1 MSKYTLKKIQYSDY
15 PILHE
20 WLNDRITR
28 KNSFNQSKVNIE
40 EHQNY
45 IKNLIKDKDV
55 TQYIFYDYSKPIGTI
70 KEKKLPNHEIELSYT
85 VSPLER
91 NKKIGSKMMMNY
103 LEGRKGKFICLIK
116 QDNLASIKMVESC
129 GFKFSKLKD
138 EVAYYRLKVNNE

>member
-1 MSKYTLKKIQYSDY
+1 MSKYTLKKIQYTDY
-15 PILHE
+15 PILYE

-28 KNSFNQSKVNIE
+28 KNSFNQSQVCIK
-40 EHQNY
+40 EHKNY
-45 IKNLIKDKDV
+45 IKDLIKDKDI

-85 VSPLER
+85 VVPSER

-129 GFKFSKLKD
+129 GFTLFKLKA
-138 EVAYYRLKVNNE
+138 EVGHYILKVNNE